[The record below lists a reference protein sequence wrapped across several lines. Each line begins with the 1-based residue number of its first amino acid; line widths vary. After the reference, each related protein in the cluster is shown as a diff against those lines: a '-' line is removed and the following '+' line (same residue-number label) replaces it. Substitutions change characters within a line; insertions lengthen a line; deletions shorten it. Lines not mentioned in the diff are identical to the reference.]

1 MSNGNWSKNTSGIKF
16 ILSDFE
22 VVVLVVLSTDDP
34 DELDDTV
41 SLLESSVVDST
52 GILELVMFLEEMFEI
67 SVSDDEMLPE
77 NLDSVDALVRYI
89 DHKKSEAA

>member
-34 DELDDTV
+34 DEIDVKIEGLFDMEAW
-41 SLLESSVVDST
+41 LMLSSVDWDETTSELDFEVVLLVVLST
-52 GILELVMFLEEMFEI
+52 DDPDEL
-67 SVSDDEMLPE
+67 DP
-77 NLDSVDALVRYI
+77 
-89 DHKKSEAA
+89 